1 MFTKKVDY
9 SKIVNALKSEFVEN
23 LIYYRTQKGLSQL
36 ELSGICNCGK
46 STISGIESGKTF
58 PSYDLIFRLAYALEI
73 HPADLFLR
81 NASKTREDV
90 HDFFENELSEKVR
103 EMVEKKF
110 PAVSNEN
117 E

>member
-1 MFTKKVDY
+1 M
-9 SKIVNALKSEFVEN
+9 
-23 LIYYRTQKGLSQL
+23 
-36 ELSGICNCGK
+36 
-46 STISGIESGKTF
+46 
-58 PSYDLIFRLAYALEI
+58 
-73 HPADLFLR
+73 R
-81 NASKTREDV
+81 NASKPREDV